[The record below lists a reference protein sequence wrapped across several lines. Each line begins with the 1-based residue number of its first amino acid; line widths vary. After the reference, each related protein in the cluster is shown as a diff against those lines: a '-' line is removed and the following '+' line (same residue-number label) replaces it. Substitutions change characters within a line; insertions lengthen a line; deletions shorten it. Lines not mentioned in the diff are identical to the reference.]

1 MKNSLLLLSI
11 LTLCTA
17 CSSTPPTHFIIN
29 PVPAVS
35 ANSPFAEQI
44 SINVTDNRARQD
56 VLQRSEDGKK
66 SYLTAQLP
74 TTSFI
79 KAGLTASFQQSASFG
94 INIVAN
100 PHVDVNIEK
109 MAIKLEQSTLSYETK
124 SLVVLAVT
132 INHGTKTLN
141 KTFKRQGTS
150 KGPLTADI
158 AVLEQEF
165 NQLLSQ
171 LFNDISHDQQV
182 IKYLT
187 KKAG

>member
-1 MKNSLLLLSI
+1 MKNFLILFSI
-11 LTLCTA
+11 LTICTA

-29 PVPAVS
+29 TAPVVA
-35 ANSPFAEQI
+35 ANSPFVQT
-44 SINVTDNRARQD
+44 INIDVTDKRTRQAI
-56 VLQRSEDGKK
+56 LQQDSNGKK
-66 SYLTAQLP
+66 NYLSAQLP
-74 TTSFI
+74 TVSFI
-79 KAGLTASFQQSASFG
+79 KAGLTASFQQSNSLG
-94 INIVAN
+94 INVVDN
-100 PHVDVNIEK
+100 PQISVNIEK

-124 SLVVLAVT
+124 SLVILAVT

-150 KGPLTADI
+150 HGPLTADI

-171 LFNDISHDQQV
+171 LFNDVTQDQQV

-187 KKAG
+187 KTGN